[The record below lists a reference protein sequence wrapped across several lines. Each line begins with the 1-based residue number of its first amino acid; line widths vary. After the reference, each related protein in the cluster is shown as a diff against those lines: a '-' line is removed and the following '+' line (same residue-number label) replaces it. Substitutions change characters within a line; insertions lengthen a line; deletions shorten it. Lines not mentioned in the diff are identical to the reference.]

1 MAEPNWKPCVH
12 SVQPRLVYRPPT
24 VKTGAPLAGS
34 QDFSMARIL
43 AADRANIRR
52 TLGSSAPNWGA
63 DCVSTIPRNFNLS
76 GAGWYPARRLATGAS
91 WPVYKGSGGLPTR
104 RRLPTCPTIRALPLE
119 PQAGAAQIDLVAGT
133 QFLAPPI
140 A

>member
-63 DCVSTIPRNFNLS
+63 DCVSTIPRNFNLRIV
-76 GAGWYPARRLATGAS
+76 APALVPTASRLIGTLVGRPPKCVPRS
-91 WPVYKGSGGLPTR
+91 R
-104 RRLPTCPTIRALPLE
+104 D
-119 PQAGAAQIDLVAGT
+119 AAD
-133 QFLAPPI
+133 
-140 A
+140 